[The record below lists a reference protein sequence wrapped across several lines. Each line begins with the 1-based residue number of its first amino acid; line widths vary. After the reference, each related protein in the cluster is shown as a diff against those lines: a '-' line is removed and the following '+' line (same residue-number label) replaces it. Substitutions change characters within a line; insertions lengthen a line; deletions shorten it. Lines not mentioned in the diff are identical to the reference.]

1 MLEAAEEDGVNLT
14 ICSPY
19 RDLEYQQMLFNR
31 KIERYMK
38 RGMSYMEAYQLSS
51 QAVTVPG
58 ASEHQIGLALDIV
71 CNDYM
76 SLDEGFGDTKAGKW
90 LATNSC
96 RFGFILRYPEGK
108 ENITGIEYEPWHFRY
123 VGKAAATVIME
134 QGISL
139 EEFWEE
145 YVEDVSID

>member
-31 KIERYMK
+31 KIERYMN

-58 ASEHQIGLALDIV
+58 ASEHQIGLALGY
-71 CNDYM
+71 C
-76 SLDEGFGDTKAGKW
+76 L
-90 LATNSC
+90 
-96 RFGFILRYPEGK
+96 
-108 ENITGIEYEPWHFRY
+108 
-123 VGKAAATVIME
+123 
-134 QGISL
+134 
-139 EEFWEE
+139 
-145 YVEDVSID
+145 